1 MTMRK
6 TIQEMISHLES
17 IKEDLEY
24 GASLEELPTHNF
36 IKSSVELDM
45 MATRLLKISEQVS
58 EQLTIKD

>member
-24 GASLEELPTHNF
+24 GASLEDLPTHNF
-36 IKSSVELDM
+36 IKASVELDM

-58 EQLTIKD
+58 DQLIIKD

>member
-36 IKSSVELDM
+36 IKASIELDM

-58 EQLTIKD
+58 DQLIIKT

>member
-36 IKSSVELDM
+36 IKASIELDM
-45 MATRLLKISEQVS
+45 MATRLLKISE
-58 EQLTIKD
+58 